1 MWDIYNDDESFQR
14 IARGRGYHDAKL
26 LAKVL
31 YGKQAKQ
38 NLNQNEKLEAKS
50 SNTKKLNVHFCQNVG
65 KLVLDSAMLSEEEH
79 ENDFDFMWRT
89 QDYSFQTIKI
99 NEDFNRDEDRDGY
112 RIYVYTTKLE
122 LHQLRMIKEKYLV
135 FLVTF
140 CRKQTAC
147 VNVDFY
153 KKKKSY
159 KIRNKLLLLVHIRQM
174 NMFFP

>member
-31 YGKQAKQ
+31 YGKQAKR

-99 NEDFNRDEDRDGY
+99 IERANPKNNNSISNWFCCVRLEVSHFFLFLPFTPISTPR
-112 RIYVYTTKLE
+112 TSTKF
-122 LHQLRMIKEKYLV
+122 KGS
-135 FLVTF
+135 F
-140 CRKQTAC
+140 CIIPPLSCRPH
-147 VNVDFY
+147 V
-153 KKKKSY
+153 
-159 KIRNKLLLLVHIRQM
+159 
-174 NMFFP
+174 P